1 MFKKQRTTR
10 RCGINEKWILD
21 EKEIWEKNT
30 KCAKRE
36 PFMVTMDII
45 QNEDR
50 VQYSANTYQF
60 PQPFRN
66 KKMHETFNA
75 SYY

>member
-1 MFKKQRTTR
+1 
-10 RCGINEKWILD
+10 
-21 EKEIWEKNT
+21 
-30 KCAKRE
+30 
-36 PFMVTMDII
+36 MVTMDII

>member
-1 MFKKQRTTR
+1 MWY
-10 RCGINEKWILD
+10 KWKMNIRWKRNLG
-21 EKEIWEKNT
+21 KNT